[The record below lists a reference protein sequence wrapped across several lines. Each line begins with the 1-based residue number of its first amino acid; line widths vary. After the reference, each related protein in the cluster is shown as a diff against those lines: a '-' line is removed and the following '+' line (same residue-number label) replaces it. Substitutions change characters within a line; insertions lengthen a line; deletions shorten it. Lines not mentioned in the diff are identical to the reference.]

1 MHYLGIALH
10 QTGDTAAALD
20 LLGQVLAI
28 APGYVEARN
37 NLGNMLKEAGRH
49 AEAEQAYR
57 MTIAARPGFVP
68 AHGNL
73 GVVLKAQGRHAEAI
87 AAYRR
92 AVELAPDFAQGWINL
107 GNALKAGDDLHGA
120 LSAYRNAIMLSPDNV
135 EAHRNLGRALVAYKR
150 YDEALEVYREW
161 QRVEPDNP
169 VVAHLIAACSG
180 ADPPARASDDFVQQT
195 FDRFAG
201 SFDTVLA
208 RLEYR
213 APALCAQFI
222 DKLLG
227 APRQALDVLDAGCGT
242 GLCAPYLRP
251 YARKLL
257 GVDLSAGM
265 LAKAAARGGYD
276 QLDEGELTAWM
287 RRHRH
292 AFDLIVSADTL
303 CYFGALEAVLRA
315 AGGSL
320 RAGGLLVFTLEHT
333 ADAGAAPRFQL
344 HPHGRYSHAEA
355 YVREVLGAA
364 GLDVVEIRCVTL
376 RLEANAKVNGLLVG
390 ARRPKH

>member
-1 MHYLGIALH
+1 MEILC
-10 QTGDTAAALD
+10 AALD

-28 APGYVEARN
+28 APGYVDARN

-57 MTIAARPGFVP
+57 TTIAARPEFVP
-68 AHGNL
+68 AHSNL

-87 AAYRR
+87 AAYRQ

-150 YDEALEVYREW
+150 YDEALAVYREW

-180 ADPPARASDDFVQQT
+180 ADAPARASDDFVQQT

-208 RLEYR
+208 RLDYR
-213 APALCAQFI
+213 APALCAESI
-222 DKLLG
+222 GKLRG
-227 APRQALDVLDAGCGT
+227 APCQALDVLDAGCGT

-251 YARKLL
+251 YARRLL

-287 RRHRH
+287 GRHRH

-303 CYFGALEAVLRA
+303 CYFGALEVVMQAAATALRP
-315 AGGSL
+315 
-320 RAGGLLVFTLEHT
+320 GGLLVFTLEHT
-333 ADAGAAPRFQL
+333 VDDSMAPRFRL
-344 HPHGRYSHAEA
+344 HPHGRYSHAER
-355 YVREVLGAA
+355 YVREVLDAA
-364 GLDVVEIRCVTL
+364 GLNVVDIVHVTL
-376 RLEANAKVNGLLVG
+376 RTEAKAQVAGLMVA
-390 ARRPKH
+390 ARQPGHH